1 MNKKLFQI
9 DNLLH
14 FPLKTL
20 EAIRDNQY
28 RSKDGSQDYCP
39 FSVEERIAEL
49 SSKQAL
55 RLMQQEDK
63 QEFDQQLSALMQSVN
78 PHRWLLS
85 MIDYFFK
92 TNKGQKMREFDLF
105 KNGKHV
111 SRIYYTLDTDNFP
124 LLKEYYT
131 YDMLFGDWKQI
142 SLNELTINEH
152 DYLIKQIRE
161 GIA

>member
-1 MNKKLFQI
+1 
-9 DNLLH
+9 
-14 FPLKTL
+14 
-20 EAIRDNQY
+20 
-28 RSKDGSQDYCP
+28 
-39 FSVEERIAEL
+39 
-49 SSKQAL
+49 
-55 RLMQQEDK
+55 
-63 QEFDQQLSALMQSVN
+63 
-78 PHRWLLS
+78 
-85 MIDYFFK
+85 
-92 TNKGQKMREFDLF
+92 MREFDLF

-142 SLNELTINEH
+142 SLNELTIAEH